1 MRGAKGNNATY
12 KSCHATHL
20 KWDIGDRGWITWMEE
35 PIRGQD
41 RQGRVCRN
49 QWTWFGEATS

>member
-1 MRGAKGNNATY
+1 MRGAKGNKTTY
-12 KSCHATHL
+12 KSCDVTHL
-20 KWDIGDRGWITWMEE
+20 KWDRDDKLWTNWMEE
-35 PIRGQD
+35 PIRGKD